1 MQDTPSQNVLGGDL
15 QHCSDNPTTGFY
27 RDGCCHTGPR
37 DLGNHVVC
45 AEMTEG
51 FLQFTAEQGN
61 DLMTPRPEMSFPG
74 LEPGDR
80 WCLCAGRWKEAVQ
93 AGVAPPV
100 ILEATHEAALEVLS
114 LDVLKAH
121 AIDTSPS
128 SGNGARASDDT

>member
-80 WCLCAGRWKEAVQ
+80 WCLCAGRWKEAAQ

-128 SGNGARASDDT
+128 SGNGARTSDDT

>member
-1 MQDTPSQNVLGGDL
+1 
-15 QHCSDNPTTGFY
+15 
-27 RDGCCHTGPR
+27 
-37 DLGNHVVC
+37 
-45 AEMTEG
+45 MTEG

-80 WCLCAGRWKEAVQ
+80 WCLCAGRWKEAAQ

-128 SGNGARASDDT
+128 SGNGARTSDDT

>member
-1 MQDTPSQNVLGGDL
+1 M
-15 QHCSDNPTTGFY
+15 TGFY

-37 DLGNHVVC
+37 DLGTHVVC
-45 AEMTEG
+45 AEMTEA

-61 DLMTPRPEMSFPG
+61 DLMTPRPEMNFPG

-100 ILEATHEAALEVLS
+100 ILEGTHEAALDVIP
-114 LDVLKAH
+114 LDTLAAH
-121 AIDTSPS
+121 AVDSGPS
-128 SGNGARASDDT
+128 SSNDAPDAGADA

>member
-1 MQDTPSQNVLGGDL
+1 MQTDSSQNVLGGEL
-15 QHCSDNPTTGFY
+15 QSCSTDPMTGFY

-45 AEMTEG
+45 AEMTEA

-61 DLMTPRPEMSFPG
+61 DLMTPRPEMNFPG

-80 WCLCAGRWKEAVQ
+80 WCLCAGRWREAVQ

-100 ILEATHEAALEVLS
+100 ILAATHEAALDVIP
-114 LDVLKAH
+114 LDTLKSH
-121 AIDTSPS
+121 AVNADSASDPS
-128 SGNGARASDDT
+128 SNSGTDA